1 MRHFHLIVRIS
12 LSLALFD
19 PHPNDLGIYTNFY
32 PNKHV
37 RPFLLLCTCNK
48 QTSIILSYCMIF
60 NWECMSSNIFF
71 LKFLQDIFGRMPMLL
86 SSVSLEWS
94 CWPHYCHSN
103 ISLSDIFSCFKSFSF
118 NSWISH
124 TIMCMHL
131 DFLTFVLFPPRTTI
145 DHFACN
151 EILYKSIVEAGV
163 IHSGENMSNHS
174 AIY

>member
-1 MRHFHLIVRIS
+1 M
-12 LSLALFD
+12 ALFD
-19 PHPNDLGIYTNFY
+19 PHPNDLGINTNFY

-37 RPFLLLCTCNK
+37 RHFLLLCTCNK

-60 NWECMSSNIFF
+60 NIECTIFF

-103 ISLSDIFSCFKSFSF
+103 ISLWDTFSCFFSF
-118 NSWISH
+118 NSWISY
-124 TIMCMHL
+124 TMMCIHL

-145 DHFACN
+145 DHFTWLHFGEHAGARPFHL
-151 EILYKSIVEAGV
+151 ILHLLRRKTSL
-163 IHSGENMSNHS
+163 
-174 AIY
+174 